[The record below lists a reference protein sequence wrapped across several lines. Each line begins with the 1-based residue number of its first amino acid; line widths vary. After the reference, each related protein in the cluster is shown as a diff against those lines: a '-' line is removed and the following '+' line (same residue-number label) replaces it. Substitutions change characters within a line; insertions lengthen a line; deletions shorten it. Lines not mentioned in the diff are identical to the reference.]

1 MKKKKQHP
9 ADAMV
14 LKVFA
19 EGFKQPKKQNWE
31 EEFFNRLA
39 NELER
44 LFPKT
49 NQDNPEELSK
59 GNRTTA
65 LVLNAFANIIFKD
78 VLDKALA
85 QQKEELI
92 ETIKFYF
99 SMKGNTPQ
107 ERIDNL
113 MKWLD
118 IEEKDLPKL

>member
-1 MKKKKQHP
+1 MKPQ
-9 ADAMV
+9 
-14 LKVFA
+14 
-19 EGFKQPKKQNWE
+19 EEINNWE

-78 VLDKALA
+78 ILDKALA
-85 QQKEELI
+85 QQKKELYDSI
-92 ETIKFYF
+92 WDMLIMSLPSDAE
-99 SMKGNTPQ
+99 
-107 ERIDNL
+107 NL
-113 MKWLD
+113 TTCQGIPDQCQRLLKEFL
-118 IEEKDLPKL
+118 KKLNHNN